1 MLTTLL
7 EKVSNRLCLKSN
19 SQLSIISVLA
29 VTGPLV
35 ILVAGIWDAINHI
48 QNSPEFFWSDPHI
61 VVYAGVT
68 LVAVA
73 SLFSINLL
81 IKNLIN
87 GILKRGLQLVIVGS
101 IMQIVSGFGD
111 SISHDMFGIDG
122 LLSLTHQPLEIGI
135 VLSALGGFLIIK
147 SRQNTNLNAFL
158 PFSIVTFLL
167 MTTWLAFNFALYFG
181 HYIQCMPIHLIFS
194 SGCSVL

>member
-7 EKVSNRLCLKSN
+7 QKVSSRLCLKSN
-19 SQLSIISVLA
+19 SQLSIISILA
-29 VTGPLV
+29 VIGPLV
-35 ILVAGIWDAINHI
+35 ILVAGVWDAINHI

-61 VVYAGVT
+61 VVYTGVT
-68 LVAVA
+68 MVAIA

-81 IKNLIN
+81 IKNSIH
-87 GILKRGLQLVIVGS
+87 GILKRGLQLIVIGS
-101 IMQIVSGFGD
+101 IMQIISGFGD

-147 SRQNTNLNAFL
+147 SRQNTNLKAFL

-167 MTTWLAFNFALYFG
+167 MTSWLAFNFALYFG
-181 HYIQCMPIHLIFS
+181 HYIQCIPIHLIFS

>member
-1 MLTTLL
+1 MLITLL
-7 EKVSNRLCLKSN
+7 EKVSSHLYLKSN
-19 SQLSIISVLA
+19 SQLSIISILA

-61 VVYAGVT
+61 VVYTGVVM
-68 LVAVA
+68 VAVA

-81 IKNLIN
+81 IKNSIN
-87 GILKRGLQLVIVGS
+87 GILKRGLQLVIIGS

-147 SRQNTNLNAFL
+147 SRQNTNLKAFL

-181 HYIQCMPIHLIFS
+181 HYIQCIPIHLIFS

>member
-7 EKVSNRLCLKSN
+7 EKVSNHLCIKSYL
-19 SQLSIISVLA
+19 QLSIISILA

-35 ILVAGIWDAINHI
+35 ILTAGIWDAINHI

-61 VVYAGVT
+61 VVYTGVT
-68 LVAVA
+68 MVAVA
-73 SLFSINLL
+73 SLFSVNLL
-81 IKNLIN
+81 MKNSIN
-87 GILKRGLQLVIVGS
+87 GILKRGLQLVVIGS

-147 SRQNTNLNAFL
+147 SRQNTNLKAFL

-181 HYIQCMPIHLIFS
+181 HYIQCIPIHLIFS

>member
-19 SQLSIISVLA
+19 SQLSIISILA
-29 VTGPLV
+29 VTGPLI

-81 IKNLIN
+81 IKNSIN
-87 GILKRGLQLVIVGS
+87 GILKRGLQLVIIGS

>member
-19 SQLSIISVLA
+19 SQLSIISILA
-29 VTGPLV
+29 VTGPLI

-61 VVYAGVT
+61 VVYTGVT

-81 IKNLIN
+81 IKNSIN

-147 SRQNTNLNAFL
+147 SRQNTNLRAFL

>member
-19 SQLSIISVLA
+19 SQLSIISILA
-29 VTGPLV
+29 VTGPLI

-81 IKNLIN
+81 IKNHIN
-87 GILKRGLQLVIVGS
+87 GILKRGLQLVIIGS
-101 IMQIVSGFGD
+101 IMQIISGFGD

-147 SRQNTNLNAFL
+147 SRQNTNLRAFL

>member
-1 MLTTLL
+1 MLTTLI
-7 EKVSNRLCLKSN
+7 EKVSNRLCIKSYL
-19 SQLSIISVLA
+19 QLSIISILA

-35 ILVAGIWDAINHI
+35 ILTAGIWDAINHI

-61 VVYAGVT
+61 AVYAGVAM
-68 LVAVA
+68 VAVA

-81 IKNLIN
+81 IKNSIQ
-87 GILKRGLQLVIVGS
+87 GILKRGLQLVIIGS

-147 SRQNTNLNAFL
+147 YRQNTDLKAFL

-181 HYIQCMPIHLIFS
+181 HYIQCIPIHLIFS

>member
-19 SQLSIISVLA
+19 SQLSIISILA

-81 IKNLIN
+81 IKNSIN
-87 GILKRGLQLVIVGS
+87 GILKRGLQLVIIGS
-101 IMQIVSGFGD
+101 IMQIISGFGD

-147 SRQNTNLNAFL
+147 SRQNTNLRAFL

>member
-7 EKVSNRLCLKSN
+7 EKVSNRLCIKSN
-19 SQLSIISVLA
+19 LQLSIISILA

-35 ILVAGIWDAINHI
+35 ILAAGIWDAINHI

-61 VVYAGVT
+61 VVYAGVVM
-68 LVAVA
+68 VAAA

-81 IKNLIN
+81 IKNSIH
-87 GILKRGLQLVIVGS
+87 GILKRGLQLVIIGS

-111 SISHDMFGIDG
+111 SISHNMFGIDG

-135 VLSALGGFLIIK
+135 VLSALGGFFIIK
-147 SRQNTNLNAFL
+147 SRQNTNLKIFL

-167 MTTWLAFNFALYFG
+167 MTLWLAFNFTLYFG

>member
-7 EKVSNRLCLKSN
+7 QKVSSRLCLKSN
-19 SQLSIISVLA
+19 SQLSIISILA
-29 VTGPLV
+29 VIGPLV
-35 ILVAGIWDAINHI
+35 ILVAGVWDAINHI

-68 LVAVA
+68 MVAIA
-73 SLFSINLL
+73 SIFSVNLL
-81 IKNLIN
+81 MKNSIH
-87 GILKRGLQLVIVGS
+87 GILKRGLQLIMIGS
-101 IMQIVSGFGD
+101 IMQIISGFGD

-147 SRQNTNLNAFL
+147 SRQNTDLKAFL